1 MKDEDELNK
10 FLGECD
16 CCHDYFDIFQLRVDE
31 DGQFVYCDKCKSDSG
46 CSSAWQNVSLGD

>member
-16 CCHDYFDIFQLRVDE
+16 CCHDYFCIFQLRVDE
-31 DGQFVYCDKCKSDSG
+31 GGQFVYCDRCKSDSG
-46 CSSAWQNVSLGD
+46 CSSAWENVSLGD